1 MLLEESLLAMYM
13 LKSYC
18 TALKMVVLTL
28 GHELEEVSP
37 LLAIQSFDSGKAFLF
52 YLIEKDQVLG
62 QGHGQAHDQEQ
73 DEID

>member
-1 MLLEESLLAMYM
+1 
-13 LKSYC
+13 
-18 TALKMVVLTL
+18 MVVLTL